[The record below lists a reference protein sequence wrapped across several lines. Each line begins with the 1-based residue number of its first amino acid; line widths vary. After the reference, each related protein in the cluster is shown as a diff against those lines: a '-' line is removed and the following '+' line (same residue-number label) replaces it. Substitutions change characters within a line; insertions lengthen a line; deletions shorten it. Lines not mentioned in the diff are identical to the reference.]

1 MTEPGKN
8 SEAAGAP
15 TGEAG
20 ELAAGTDPHF
30 ALTSHHERR
39 TEILVALSFWLAI
52 ACIIALAVVYSIGGQ
67 PQAEGALLGLGM
79 FSMGA
84 GIIAW
89 GKYLV
94 PQGPFKQEREPLA
107 SSPEVRQAFAESF
120 KRADTVVGRR
130 TMLVKLM
137 AATMTVFGA
146 FLVFPLRSLG
156 PQPKKLLDTTPW
168 RPRARLVRA
177 DGRVVNTADLEV
189 GGILTVF
196 PENDPGGAI
205 SQTVL
210 LHVSSQDITTQPGR
224 ETWGPQGFL
233 AFSRVCTHAG
243 CPVSLYEQDTQQ
255 LLCPCHQSLFNVL
268 DGAKPIFGPAPR
280 PLAQLP
286 LMIDPDGVIRA
297 QKGYDEPVGPGFWER
312 GKGPA

>member
-1 MTEPGKN
+1 MTVPGDHRE
-8 SEAAGAP
+8 SPSAPSGEAA
-15 TGEAG
+15 
-20 ELAAGTDPHF
+20 ELAAATDPHF
-30 ALTSHHERR
+30 ALTTRHERR
-39 TEILVALSFWLAI
+39 MEIIVALCFWLSI
-52 ACIIALAVVYSIGGQ
+52 ASMVALAVIYSLGGQ
-67 PQAEGALLGLGM
+67 PQAEGALLGVGLGAL
-79 FSMGA
+79 GA
-84 GIIAW
+84 GVTAW

-94 PQGPFKQEREPLA
+94 PQGPFKQEREQLA
-107 SSPEVRQAFAESF
+107 SPPEVRQAFAESF
-120 KRADTVVGRR
+120 KRADRVVGRR
-130 TMLVKLM
+130 TVLVRLL
-137 AATMTVFGA
+137 AGAMTVFGA

-156 PQPKKLLDTTPW
+156 PQPKKKLDTTTW
-168 RPRARLVRA
+168 RPGSRLVRV

-189 GGILTVF
+189 GGLLTVF
-196 PENDPGGAI
+196 PEGDAAGAI
-205 SQTVL
+205 SQTDL
-210 LHVSSQDITTQPGR
+210 IHVSTDDITTQPGR

-233 AFSRVCTHAG
+233 AFSRLCTHAG
-243 CPVSLYEQDTQQ
+243 CPVSLYEEETQQ